1 MFCYYKFR
9 ESNLEKL
16 LKVNEEV
23 KMNKIRER
31 EFDIGKQQ
39 ITKEFTL
46 VGKIVV
52 FLGLRNR
59 RSN

>member
-23 KMNKIRER
+23 KMNKIRRER
-31 EFDIGKQQ
+31 VPYRKATNYQGIHAGRQNRG
-39 ITKEFTL
+39 I
-46 VGKIVV
+46 
-52 FLGLRNR
+52 LGIEE
-59 RSN
+59 SPE